1 MSAGA
6 RTTLGDGPLVMS
18 APVMQRH
25 RDPISGAEVRA
36 MIDATADAGFAG
48 LSVWTAHH
56 DWATA
61 DDMSSADYVAYH
73 RDRGLATPAA
83 EVLLDWADAH
93 RTGVS
98 EPSLAALDVAATI
111 DARYAIATLLEAP
124 ASLSDAAA
132 SLAVLCDRAAERGL
146 AVSIEF
152 LPVAGIATIADA
164 ARMLEAV
171 DRDNVGLV
179 LDAWHWFRQAGGP
192 DVDTLR
198 SIPSERIHVLQLN
211 DAPAKR
217 SDDLVVETMTGRLLP
232 GEGDVDIHG
241 LLDVLDG
248 MGASPLVASE
258 VFSTALAELGAAENA
273 RRQFDAA
280 SAVLRAH
287 RGSAADDPPTSEDVR
302 RA

>member
-1 MSAGA
+1 MTAAA
-6 RTTLGDGPLVMS
+6 RLAVRDDQLVMS
-18 APVMQRH
+18 APVMQPG
-25 RDPISGAEVRA
+25 RDPVSGAEVRA

-48 LSVWTAHH
+48 LSTWTAHH

-83 EVLLDWADAH
+83 EVLLDWAGAH

-98 EPSLAALDVAATI
+98 EESLAALDVAAKVE
-111 DARYAIATLLEAP
+111 ARYAIATLLEPP
-124 ASLSDAAA
+124 ASLQDAAA
-132 SLAVLCDRAAERGL
+132 GLAALCDRAAERGL

-164 ARMLEAV
+164 ARMLEAA

-198 SIPSERIHVLQLN
+198 GIPAERIHVLQLN
-211 DAPAKR
+211 DAPAER
-217 SDDLVVETMTGRLLP
+217 PDDLVVETMTARLLP
-232 GEGDVDIHG
+232 GDGDVDIHG

-248 MGASPLVASE
+248 MGASPMVATE
-258 VFSTALAELGAAENA
+258 VFSAALAGLGPAENA

-280 SAVLRAH
+280 AGVLRTY
-287 RGSAADDPPTSEDVR
+287 REKDDGT
-302 RA
+302 A